1 MMMVHIYSILCRR
14 HRSSQVGEQTTTW
27 TKRSEV
33 ENKRSGIKIVQV
45 LSPGKKGK
53 KEKSRA
59 RKERSEWFFLFYIRR
74 SRIITPAV
82 CPMYKSS
89 DTKEERERETER
101 EVGLR
106 FRVAAAAAAA
116 GWGGAAL
123 S

>member
-59 RKERSEWFFLFYIRR
+59 RKER
-74 SRIITPAV
+74 
-82 CPMYKSS
+82 K
-89 DTKEERERETER
+89 
-101 EVGLR
+101 
-106 FRVAAAAAAA
+106 RVVFSLLYTSVENNNP
-116 GWGGAAL
+116 GSL
-123 S
+123 PDV